1 MHSIFMK
8 SFFIVLLLTA
18 TYLSLT
24 PKPSGILFLAGDT
37 TAHVICWGVLSAAM
51 YLAFREA
58 GCFRARLLGLFLYS
72 CAIEV
77 GQIFVIGRYFSWS
90 DIVANGTGCLLIY
103 LAVIAIETKH
113 ASKDNRGFVH
123 NQIIKRSIATNKKIS
138 GNE

>member
-1 MHSIFMK
+1 MK

-24 PKPSGILFLAGDT
+24 PKPSGILFLAGNT

-58 GCFRARLLGLFLYS
+58 GCFRTMLIALFLYS

-103 LAVIAIETKH
+103 LAVLAIEAKRV
-113 ASKDNRGFVH
+113 SKNNRGFVY
-123 NQIIKRSIATNKKIS
+123 NPVIKRPKATNKKIAR
-138 GNE
+138 NE